1 MSYEGRTARR
11 GNREDNAMRRHTVI
25 DSPMGALTLVAT
37 DGTLSGAY
45 MEDQL
50 HLPDPSTFGPRA
62 SSGFEEAA
70 EQLGEYFAGQRKDFT
85 LRTRLAGS
93 DFQRR
98 VWRTLTAI
106 PYGQTW
112 TYAQL
117 ADAVG
122 RRARIRAVGA
132 ANGRN
137 PIAVV
142 VPCHRVVASDGS
154 LTGYAGGLARKRFL
168 LDLERPSGPGPG
180 RLF

>member
-1 MSYEGRTARR
+1 MRT
-11 GNREDNAMRRHTVI
+11 HTTI

-37 DGTLSGAY
+37 DGALSGVY

-50 HLPDPSTFGPRA
+50 HMPDPSTFGQRV

-85 LRTRLAGS
+85 LHTRLAGS

-98 VWRTLTAI
+98 VWQTVTAI

-122 RRARIRAVGA
+122 RRDRIRAVGA

-137 PIAVV
+137 PLAVV
-142 VPCHRVVASDGS
+142 VPCHRVVGSDGS

-168 LDLERPSGPGPG
+168 LDLERPSGPRSG

>member
-1 MSYEGRTARR
+1 
-11 GNREDNAMRRHTVI
+11 VI

-37 DGTLSGAY
+37 DGTLSGVY
-45 MEDQL
+45 MEDHL
-50 HLPDPSTFGPRA
+50 HMPDPSTFGPRVN
-62 SSGFEEAA
+62 SGFEEAA
-70 EQLGEYFAGQRKDFT
+70 RQLGEYFAGESKDIT

-98 VWRTLTAI
+98 VWQTVTAI

-112 TYAQL
+112 TYARV

-122 RRARIRAVGA
+122 RRDRIRAVGA

-142 VPCHRVVASDGS
+142 VPCHRVVGSDGS
-154 LTGYAGGLARKRFL
+154 LTGYAGGLARKKFL
-168 LDLERPSGPGPG
+168 LDLERSAGPRPG
-180 RLF
+180 QLF